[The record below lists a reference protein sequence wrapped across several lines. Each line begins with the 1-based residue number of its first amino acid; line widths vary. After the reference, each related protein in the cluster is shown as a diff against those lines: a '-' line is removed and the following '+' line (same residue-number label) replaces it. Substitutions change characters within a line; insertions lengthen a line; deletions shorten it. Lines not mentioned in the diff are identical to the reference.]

1 MIGKLVTPILRA
13 LLQREARDGSYGI
26 EASRLS
32 KGGARAVFAV
42 IVGLLVIAPLVVY
55 PVILMKCL
63 CLALFACAF
72 NLLIG
77 YVGLLSFGH
86 ALFFGWASYVCAHAA
101 KVWGFPPELAIASGT
116 VAAAGLG
123 TIVGALA
130 IRRQGIYFAMITL
143 ALAQMMYFFAIQA
156 PFTHGEDGIQ
166 AVPRGTLFG
175 FIDLADQT
183 NMYITVLVI
192 FLGCFLLIYRI
203 VNSPF
208 GEVLKA
214 IRENEARAISL
225 GYRTERFKL
234 LAFVLSATFA
244 GVAGSTKALVFQL
257 ASLTDVDWPMS
268 GEVILMTLVG
278 GLGTLFGPVVG
289 AFFIVTL
296 ENYLTTMGQWVFV
309 VQGVIFVVCVLLF
322 RRGIV
327 GELAQRLRIKL

>member
-1 MIGKLVTPILRA
+1 
-13 LLQREARDGSYGI
+13 
-26 EASRLS
+26 
-32 KGGARAVFAV
+32 VF
-42 IVGLLVIAPLVVY
+42 
-55 PVILMKCL
+55 LMKAL
-63 CLALFACAF
+63 CFALFACAF

-101 KVWGFPPELAIASGT
+101 KVWGFPPELAIVSGT

-123 TIVGALA
+123 MIVGALA

-309 VQGVIFVVCVLLF
+309 VQGMIFVVCVLLF

>member
-1 MIGKLVTPILRA
+1 MATPVAQPGVPTSVPTRATFLRA
-13 LLQREARDGSYGI
+13 TAVMAVLLA
-26 EASRLS
+26 
-32 KGGARAVFAV
+32 
-42 IVGLLVIAPLVVY
+42 IAPFLGVY
-55 PVILMKCL
+55 PVFLMKAL
-63 CLALFACAF
+63 CFGLFACAF

-77 YVGLLSFGH
+77 FGGLLSFGH
-86 ALFFGWASYVCAHAA
+86 AMFLGTAGYVCAHAA
-101 KVWGFPPELAIASGT
+101 KEWGFPPELAILAGT
-116 VAAAGLG
+116 GAAAVLGLVAG
-123 TIVGALA
+123 MLA

-143 ALAQMMYFFAIQA
+143 ALAQMMFFFALQA
-156 PFTHGEDGIQ
+156 KFTGGEDGIQ
-166 AVPRGTLFG
+166 AVPRGMLFG

-203 VNSPF
+203 INSPF
-208 GEVLKA
+208 GEVLKS